1 MIFNPVFLGAE
12 GSPDWIEETIPAVP
26 SGKINDYYLEIPFE
40 QVQKSVVVY
49 TPDTIYGI
57 FGLALKDGTNYTAS
71 SDADRIL
78 LVSVDE
84 TTITFHFSMMFGPS
98 ELIVRYLIV

>member
-26 SGKINDYYLEIPFE
+26 SGKMNDYYLEIPFE

-49 TPDTIYGI
+49 TPDYVV

-71 SDADRIL
+71 SAADRSL

-84 TTITFHFSMMFGPS
+84 TTITFCFSMMFGPS

>member
-12 GSPDWIEETIPAVP
+12 GSPDWIEETIPAVS
-26 SGKINDYYLEIPFE
+26 SGKMNNYYLEIPFE

-49 TPDTIYGI
+49 DPDGAV
-57 FGLALKDGTNYTAS
+57 FGLVLKDGTNYTAS
-71 SDADRIL
+71 SSADRSLI
-78 LVSVDE
+78 VSVDE
-84 TTITFHFSMMFGPS
+84 TTITFKFSAMFGPS

>member
-26 SGKINDYYLEIPFE
+26 SGKMNNYYLEIPFE

-49 TPDTIYGI
+49 TPDSVV
-57 FGLALKDGTNYTAS
+57 FGLVLKDGTNYTAS
-71 SDADRIL
+71 SAADRSLI
-78 LVSVDE
+78 VSVDE
-84 TTITFHFSMMFGPS
+84 TTITFNFSAMFGPS

>member
-26 SGKINDYYLEIPFE
+26 SGKMNDYYLEIPFE

-49 TPDTIYGI
+49 TPGYAVL
-57 FGLALKDGTNYTAS
+57 GLVLKDGTNYTAS
-71 SDADRIL
+71 SAADRGLI
-78 LVSVDE
+78 VSVDE
-84 TTITFHFSMMFGPS
+84 TTITFNFSVMFGPS

>member
-1 MIFNPVFLGAE
+1 MIFNPIFLGAE

-26 SGKINDYYLEIPFE
+26 SGKMNNYYLKIPFE

-49 TPDTIYGI
+49 TTDAV
-57 FGLALKDGTNYTAS
+57 FGLVLKDGTNYTAS
-71 SDADRIL
+71 SAADRSLII
-78 LVSVDE
+78 SVDE
-84 TTITFHFSMMFGPS
+84 TTITFNFSAMFGPS

>member
-12 GSPDWIEETIPAVP
+12 GSPDWIEGTIPAVP
-26 SGKINDYYLEIPFE
+26 SGKLNDFYLEIPFE

-49 TPDTIYGI
+49 TPDDGV
-57 FGLALKDGTNYTAS
+57 FGLALKDGTNYTVS
-71 SDADRIL
+71 SDADRVL

-84 TTITFHFSMMFGPS
+84 TTITFRFSMMFGPS